1 MEEAPMI
8 EIRIEG
14 PAKNALSDAMIG
26 RLLSGLDAANG
37 QPILFV
43 GTGDA
48 FSAGLHLGEVAS
60 LDRSGME
67 RFLERL
73 EALMSA
79 IYQYPAP
86 TVACINGHAIAG
98 GCVIALCCD
107 WRVAVSNPKTKI
119 GLNEVALGLRFPP
132 RILEICR
139 RRIPWRSQEEI
150 LLLAKLYSPTD
161 ALRIGL
167 IDEIAEDVQDV
178 DARSRAHLEAL
189 AAHPADAYAA
199 TKRDIRGG
207 RPSDLVADAIWA
219 GRVQELLPAWTSPAL
234 KERVLAAISA
244 KR

>member
-1 MEEAPMI
+1 MEEAPVI
-8 EIRIEG
+8 EIRLEG

-26 RLLSGLDAANG
+26 RLLAGLDAANG

-60 LDRSGME
+60 LDRPGMA

-73 EALMSA
+73 EALMST

-107 WRVAVSNPKTKI
+107 WRVAVKSPTTKI

-150 LLLAKLYSPTD
+150 LLGAKLYSPTD
-161 ALRIGL
+161 ALRMGL
-167 IDEIAEDVQDV
+167 IDEIAED
-178 DARSRAHLEAL
+178 AEASSRAHLEAL
-189 AAHPADAYAA
+189 AAHPAEAYAA
-199 TKRDIRGG
+199 TKRDLRGG

-219 GRVQELLPAWTSPAL
+219 GRVQELLPAWTSPEL
-234 KERVLAAISA
+234 KARVLAAISP